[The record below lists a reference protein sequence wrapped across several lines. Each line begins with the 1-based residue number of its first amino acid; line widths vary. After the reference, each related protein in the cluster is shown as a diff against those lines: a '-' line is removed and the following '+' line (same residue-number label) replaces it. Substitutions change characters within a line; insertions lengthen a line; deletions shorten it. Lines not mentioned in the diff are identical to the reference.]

1 MSSINKSGRRDL
13 RAPLL
18 RSRAWMLVALS
29 VMAACAG
36 ESPVTPRSEPALSA
50 AVAGE
55 ANYSFSISPADRTV
69 RVRFTRVR
77 SDGAESVSAFMAR
90 MFASADAAGAT
101 KLVLDLRAI
110 EGGDSF
116 LVVPLVKGVIARERF
131 AQRGGL
137 VVIVGPESFSQR
149 QNAASLLQW
158 YANPIFVEKSID

>member
-1 MSSINKSGRRDL
+1 MSINQSRRWDL

-29 VMAACAG
+29 VIVACAG
-36 ESPVTPRSEPALSA
+36 ESPVAPRSEPLVSA
-50 AVAGE
+50 APVARE
-55 ANYSFSISPADRTV
+55 ENYSFSISPAERTV

-77 SDGAESVSAFMAR
+77 SDGTESVSAFMAR

-116 LVVPLVKGVIARERF
+116 LVVPLVRGVHARERF

-137 VVIVGPESFSQR
+137 VVVVGPESFSQR
-149 QNAASLLQW
+149 QNAASLLQR
-158 YANPIFVEKSID
+158 YANPIFVEKPIN

>member
-1 MSSINKSGRRDL
+1 V
-13 RAPLL
+13 PLL

-29 VMAACAG
+29 VIGACAG
-36 ESPVTPRSEPALSA
+36 ESPAAPRSEPLASA
-50 AVAGE
+50 AVAREG
-55 ANYSFSISPADRTV
+55 NYSFTISPDDRTV

-77 SDGAESVSAFMAR
+77 SDGAESVGAFMAR

-116 LVVPLVKGVIARERF
+116 LVVPLVKGVLARGRF

-149 QNAASLLQW
+149 QNAGSLLQR
-158 YANPIFVEKSID
+158 YANPIFVDKPIN